1 MRTND
6 IFRTITRAI
15 AMDTQ
20 QIQALF
26 AATDIELSDKE
37 ITNLLKTDYQPGF
50 EAMPDYILLIFLNNL
65 IDAKRGKKADAVV
78 TPVAKHQKIANNEV
92 LKKLRIAF
100 NLQEQDVRDLF
111 KLVTIELTKSDLS
124 ALFRKPGNGHFK
136 ACDDELLLD
145 FIEGLGKWLQQGQ
158 GAGSDL

>member
-6 IFRTITRAI
+6 IFRKITNALS
-15 AMDTQ
+15 MDTQ

-26 AATDIELSDKE
+26 AATNIDLSDKE
-37 ITNLLKTDYQPGF
+37 VANLLKTDYQPGF
-50 EAMPDYILLIFLNNL
+50 EAMPDYILLIFLDNL
-65 IDAKRGKKADAVV
+65 IDAKRGKKADTV
-78 TPVAKHQKIANNEV
+78 TEPVAKHQKIANNEV

-100 NLQEQDVRDLF
+100 NLHEQDVRDVF

-124 ALFRKPGNGHFK
+124 ALFRKPGNSHFK

-145 FIEGLGKWLQQGQ
+145 FIEGLGKWLQQK
-158 GAGSDL
+158 